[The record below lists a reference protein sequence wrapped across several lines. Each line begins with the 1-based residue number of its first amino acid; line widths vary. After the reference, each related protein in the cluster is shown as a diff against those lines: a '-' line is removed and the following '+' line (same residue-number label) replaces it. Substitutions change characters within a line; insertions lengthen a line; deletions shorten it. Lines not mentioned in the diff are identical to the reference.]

1 MSSPTMAEKNRL
13 TPKPQGVGGFDE
25 CWYPVALSSEVA
37 RGSVHGCE
45 FLDGRVVVLRAG
57 GGEVSVLSAY
67 CRHLGADLADGDIR
81 DDCIRCPFHHW
92 VYDASGQCLGS
103 EVGDRVP
110 HGTSLFAFPTQER
123 WGLIW
128 AFNGREP
135 TYNVPTWEEDESE
148 RCYSTIMVADY
159 RGDPFLAMLNVIDVQ
174 HLRSLHGLD
183 VSDIDL
189 KTEDESFHVD
199 MTIGGGDMGLPTMTR
214 HAQILGTNSVVYSR
228 TSIGIDMMSAA
239 TPYGDGRSR
248 LYLVTA
254 GLHSVIPAESI
265 VQKVADRQ
273 RMSEDVIAQDIPVLE
288 RIRFRVDKVTSS
300 DRGIVTFLQFVTNYP
315 RSHPSAALIA

>member
-1 MSSPTMAEKNRL
+1 MGERFGFERL
-13 TPKPQGVGGFDE
+13 TVVIWVRTLQMAHEETIAFAVHSTTGSTTPLVNVWAPKLVIVCQMAP
-25 CWYPVALSSEVA
+25 LS
-37 RGSVHGCE
+37 
-45 FLDGRVVVLRAG
+45 
-57 GGEVSVLSAY
+57 
-67 CRHLGADLADGDIR
+67 
-81 DDCIRCPFHHW
+81 
-92 VYDASGQCLGS
+92 
-103 EVGDRVP
+103 
-110 HGTSLFAFPTQER
+110 FAFPTQER

-189 KTEDESFHVD
+189 KTEDESFQR
-199 MTIGGGDMGLPTMTR
+199 R
-214 HAQILGTNSVVYSR
+214 HDHRWRGYGTPDDDSSCPDSWEEIPVVYSR

-300 DRGIVTFLQFVTNYP
+300 DRGIVTFLQLVTNYP
-315 RSHPSAALIA
+315 LLPSLCSSYRLTTHSAA